1 MWKPSPPRPRIFPR
15 TWNKRLSLPV
25 LTVSPMVLGLRRRG
39 GYVGAGAREVL
50 FTAQL
55 RVRYR
60 SGQDP
65 DTLERTIAAEGR
77 RAARELYQELARAID
92 DESVGASR
100 GTRQRVEAR
109 WVATWVGRVRLR
121 RYRVKTDSG
130 TFHPLDERLQ
140 LDRAEA
146 SQALRASA
154 GELANLGL
162 STRQISAVLTLFT
175 GSALPRQTVWRM
187 LRSD

>member
-1 MWKPSPPRPRIFPR
+1 MA
-15 TWNKRLSLPV
+15 
-25 LTVSPMVLGLRRRG
+25 
-39 GYVGAGAREVL
+39 AGAREVL

-60 SGQDP
+60 SGQGP

-92 DESVGASR
+92 DESAGASR

-109 WVATWVGRVRLR
+109 WVATLMGRVRLR